1 MDKKLPQQCETRD
14 FMEQHLRSKQEQE
27 KQVVRL
33 MIQLYCRGVHGTSKV
48 ENRLCPSCQA
58 LCDYAWQRVD
68 QCPLKEKKTFCS
80 NCKIHCYEP
89 RYRAEIIQVMRYAG
103 PRMML
108 YHPWLAI
115 RHLWYS
121 KILKQ

>member
-1 MDKKLPQQCETRD
+1 
-14 FMEQHLRSKQEQE
+14 MEQHLRSKQEQE
-27 KQVVRL
+27 KQVVRFNDSAL
-33 MIQLYCRGVHGTSKV
+33 LQRCTWNV
-48 ENRLCPSCQA
+48 ESRKSSLSIVSSFVR
-58 LCDYAWQRVD
+58 DYAWQRVD

-89 RYRAEIIQVMRYAG
+89 RCRAEIIQVMRYAG